1 MRTHPRQM
9 EERLAWRSLVLVA
22 LPALLLPPLLA
33 TQRGEHGAP
42 AGEPAPLFT
51 MAAEPPP
58 RAQAE
63 PLQPCPPETAP
74 PIPHIDYMVQSTVA
88 EPALVEPVAF
98 SFDACRDDDSDLTV
112 TSLPEPRQPRPATNQ
127 NCKLS
132 IARHAEALAKADKST
147 SPPAYL
153 SAPKPPYPAVMRQRR
168 LQGCVGVRIAVSP
181 LGTPTAV
188 DITQPSGHAEFDS
201 ATRSWILRHW
211 RFRPATAAGR
221 AVASTVT
228 TTVRFTL
235 N

>member
-9 EERLAWRSLVLVA
+9 EERLAWRSLLLVA

-42 AGEPAPLFT
+42 ADEPAPLFT

-58 RAQAE
+58 RAQEE
-63 PLQPCPPETAP
+63 PLQPSPPKTIP
-74 PIPHIDYMVQSTVA
+74 PIPQ
-88 EPALVEPVAF
+88 VEPMVLSPIPAWQE
-98 SFDACRDDDSDLTV
+98 FDFTIGGIASPPLCVSDLTV
-112 TSLPEPRQPRPATNQ
+112 TNLPDPRQPRPATNQ
-127 NCKLS
+127 NRKLS
-132 IARHAEALAKADKST
+132 IARHAEALAKADQST

-153 SAPKPPYPAVMRQRR
+153 SAPKPPYPAAMRQRR

-201 ATRSWILRHW
+201 TTRSWILRHW

>member
-1 MRTHPRQM
+1 M

-33 TQRGEHGAP
+33 TQRGEHGAH

-58 RAQAE
+58 RTQAE
-63 PLQPCPPETAP
+63 PLHPCPPETAP
-74 PIPHIDYMVQSTVA
+74 PIPQ
-88 EPALVEPVAF
+88 VEPMVLSPVPAWQE
-98 SFDACRDDDSDLTV
+98 FDFTIGGIAPPPLCVSNLTV
-112 TSLPEPRQPRPATNQ
+112 TNLPEPRQPRAAPRPNR
-127 NCKLS
+127 KLS
-132 IARHAEALAKADKST
+132 IVNRQSS

-153 SAPKPPYPAVMRQRR
+153 SAPKPPYPAAMRQRR

-188 DITQPSGHAEFDS
+188 NITQPSGHAEFDS

>member
-9 EERLAWRSLVLVA
+9 EERLAWRSLLLVA

-42 AGEPAPLFT
+42 ADEPAPLFT

-63 PLQPCPPETAP
+63 PLHPSPPETAQ
-74 PIPHIDYMVQSTVA
+74 PIPQVEPMVQSTVA
-88 EPALVEPVAF
+88 EPSPVEPVAF
-98 SFDACRDDDSDLTV
+98 SFDACRADDSDLTV
-112 TSLPEPRQPRPATNQ
+112 TNLPEPRQPRPAPQPNR
-127 NCKLS
+127 KLS
-132 IARHAEALAKADKST
+132 IVNCKST
-147 SPPAYL
+147 TPPAYL
-153 SAPKPPYPAVMRQRR
+153 SAPKPPYPAAMRQRR

>member
-42 AGEPAPLFT
+42 ADEPAPLFT

-58 RAQAE
+58 RALAE
-63 PLQPCPPETAP
+63 PLQPSPAETAP

-88 EPALVEPVAF
+88 EPSLVEPVAF

-127 NCKLS
+127 NRKLS
-132 IARHAEALAKADKST
+132 IVNCQST
-147 SPPAYL
+147 TPPAYL
-153 SAPKPPYPAVMRQRR
+153 SAPKPPYPAAMRQRR
-168 LQGCVGVRIAVSP
+168 MQGCVGVRIAVSP

>member
-9 EERLAWRSLVLVA
+9 EERLAWRSLLLVA
-22 LPALLLPPLLA
+22 LPAPLLPPLLA

-42 AGEPAPLFT
+42 AGEPAPLFS

-58 RAQAE
+58 RAQEE

-74 PIPHIDYMVQSTVA
+74 PIP
-88 EPALVEPVAF
+88 PVEPMVLSPVPAWQECNF
-98 SFDACRDDDSDLTV
+98 TIGGIASPPLCDSDLIV
-112 TSLPEPRQPRPATNQ
+112 TNLPEPRQPRAAPQPNRQ
-127 NCKLS
+127 LS
-132 IARHAEALAKADKST
+132 IVNCIST

-153 SAPKPPYPAVMRQRR
+153 SVPKPPYPAAMRQRR